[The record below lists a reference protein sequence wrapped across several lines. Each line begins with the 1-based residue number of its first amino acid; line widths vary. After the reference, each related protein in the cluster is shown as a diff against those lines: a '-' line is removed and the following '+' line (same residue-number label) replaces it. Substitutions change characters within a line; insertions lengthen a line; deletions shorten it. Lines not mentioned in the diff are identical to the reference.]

1 MSTLMNKDLEPVDA
15 FLAQLD
21 SKVGIEEIIS
31 RYPHEVEACGKCLLQ
46 GVDRWYYAISP
57 GHEYSEFLDFI
68 DGNGFYIQPEYE
80 GDGSMYSIR
89 PLVKGEYNGNFR

>member
-1 MSTLMNKDLEPVDA
+1 MPVLMNKDLEPIDA

-31 RYPHEVEACGKCLLQ
+31 SYPHEVEACGKCLLQ

-68 DGNGFYIQPEYE
+68 DGNGFYIEPLLP
-80 GDGSMYSIR
+80 DGSMYSIN
-89 PLVKGEYNGNFR
+89 PLIKKETM